1 MRKYPDRR
9 HLRVLD
15 VMTTEVVTAQ
25 PSDGFKEVA
34 ERLYDT
40 GVSGL
45 PVVDEDGRVLG
56 VVSEGDLLVKE
67 GGEHKGSLLHPK
79 KTRRLTS
86 KGSLL
91 HPKKTR
97 RLTSKAEATVAAQAM
112 TEPAVTIT
120 ADATVAEA
128 ARVMYK
134 KGVKRLPVLDS
145 DGRLL
150 GVVSR
155 HDVIKVFVRSDASIR
170 DEAIEGVLGRDLMID
185 TVGVRVEVEAGIV
198 AIAGQVERRTDIPI
212 ITSLVSAMDGV
223 VAVNNALTYR
233 WDDTRVELQQA
244 TGP

>member
-1 MRKYPDRR
+1 MSAYPLRR

-34 ERLYDT
+34 ERLYET
-40 GVSGL
+40 GVSAL
-45 PVVDEDGRVLG
+45 PVVDDDRRVLG

-67 GGEHKGSLLHPK
+67 GGKPHGSLLHPK
-79 KTRRLTS
+79 DTRKLT
-86 KGSLL
+86 G
-91 HPKKTR
+91 
-97 RLTSKAEATVAAQAM
+97 KAEAIVAAQAM

-128 ARVMYK
+128 ARVMHK
-134 KGVKRLPVLDS
+134 RGVKRLPVVDS

-155 HDVIKVFVRSDASIR
+155 HDVIKVFVRTDEAIR
-170 DEAIEGVLGRDLMID
+170 DEVIEGVLGHDMMID
-185 TVGVRVEVEAGIV
+185 TFGVLVEVGAGIV
-198 AIAGQVERRTDIPI
+198 TIAGQVDRRTEIPI

-223 VAVNNALTYR
+223 VAVKNTLTYR
-233 WDDTRVELQQA
+233 WDDTHLEHSGTAPRGIAGLA
-244 TGP
+244 

>member
-1 MRKYPDRR
+1 MREYPRRR

-15 VMTTEVVTAQ
+15 VMTTEVVTAN
-25 PSDGFKEVA
+25 PLDGFKEVA
-34 ERLYDT
+34 ERLYET
-40 GVSGL
+40 GVSAL
-45 PVVDEDGRVLG
+45 PVVDEDRRVLG

-67 GGEHKGSLLHPK
+67 GGEH
-79 KTRRLTS
+79 

-120 ADATVAEA
+120 ADTTVAEA
-128 ARVMYK
+128 ARMMYK
-134 KGVKRLPVLDS
+134 KGVKRLPVVDS
-145 DGRLL
+145 DGRLR

-198 AIAGQVERRTDIPI
+198 AIAGQVERRTEIPI

-233 WDDTRVELQQA
+233 WDDTRVELQA

>member
-1 MRKYPDRR
+1 MSEYPRRR

-15 VMTTEVVTAQ
+15 VMTTEVVTAN
-25 PSDGFKEVA
+25 PLDGFKEVA
-34 ERLYDT
+34 RRLYET
-40 GVSGL
+40 GVSAL

-67 GGEHKGSLLHPK
+67 GGEH
-79 KTRRLTS
+79 

-134 KGVKRLPVLDS
+134 RGVKRLPVVDS

-170 DEAIEGVLGRDLMID
+170 DEAIEGLLGRDLMID
-185 TVGVRVEVEAGIV
+185 TFGVRVEVEAGIV
-198 AIAGQVERRTDIPI
+198 AIAGQVERRTEIPI

-233 WDDTRVELQQA
+233 WDDTRVELQA